1 MSSDLKNMLLSKVA
15 SSRPREDFG
24 LMEAVVRKE
33 ERELE
38 EERRLWKELP
48 NKDGKEELEEE
59 RAVWKKFGM

>member
-1 MSSDLKNMLLSKVA
+1 MSGDLKNMLLSKVV

-33 ERELE
+33 EQELE

-59 RAVWKKFGM
+59 RAVWRKFGT